1 MQNHTGKEHTGWEWD
16 NEKYM
21 AENFP
26 KKRRNM
32 DPQIEE
38 AVYTKQTKK
47 VNITFYNVVRLKIS
61 EDTILLKGAIE
72 ETQIMHNK
80 EQLLG

>member
-1 MQNHTGKEHTGWEWD
+1 MKNIWLRIFQ
-16 NEKYM
+16 
-21 AENFP
+21 
-26 KKRRNM
+26 RRGEIWIHRYRN
-32 DPQIEE
+32 
-38 AVYTKQTKK
+38 TKQTKK
-47 VNITFYNVVRLKIS
+47 VNITFYHVVLKIS

>member
-1 MQNHTGKEHTGWEWD
+1 
-16 NEKYM
+16 M

-32 DPQIEE
+32 DPQIQE
-38 AVYTKQTKK
+38 AVNTKQTKK
-47 VNITFYNVVRLKIS
+47 VNITFYHVVRLKIS

>member
-1 MQNHTGKEHTGWEWD
+1 
-16 NEKYM
+16 
-21 AENFP
+21 
-26 KKRRNM
+26 M
-32 DPQIEE
+32 DPQIQE
-38 AVYTKQTKK
+38 AVNTKQTKK
-47 VNITFYNVVRLKIS
+47 VNITFYHVVRLKIS